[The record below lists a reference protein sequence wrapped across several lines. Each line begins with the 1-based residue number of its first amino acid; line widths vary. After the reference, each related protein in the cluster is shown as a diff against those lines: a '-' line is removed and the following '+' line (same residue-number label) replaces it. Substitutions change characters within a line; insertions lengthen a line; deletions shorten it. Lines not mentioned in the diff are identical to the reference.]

1 MSEIDLKFR
10 HQSYDII
17 YHRHRNS
24 IHGSAVCVFSIA
36 SIEKAFNGPIKFQES
51 PGAAWQQ
58 KFLEQKDNYECRTD
72 QKSSGLDLSKYQLMD
87 NSVQAVQPNPL
98 FVSKL
103 ERFKHIAIDKVSTKL
118 HENVRVIYVSTD
130 DGLIKKISVLPR
142 TKQSCLIEVMEPES
156 SRDVEIKTMEFVKAT
171 DSIYVGTSNS
181 LIKIPSQR
189 CFRHLSKES
198 CLNSM
203 DPTCG
208 WNDLQL
214 KCTPPPNGDPLASH
228 WYQVRVKFRHIF
240 WQFIYRLCS
249 HSLASPRMQRLVLF
263 Y

>member
-1 MSEIDLKFR
+1 MASSSRRSARQSRRFTLPTRDHK
-10 HQSYDII
+10 SYDNI
-17 YHRHRNS
+17 YYRNS

-36 SIEKAFNGPIKFQES
+36 SIERAFNGPIKFQES

-58 KFLEQKDNYECRTD
+58 KFLEQKDNYECRTN
-72 QKSSGLDLSKYQLMD
+72 QKSNGLDLSKYQLMD
-87 NSVQAVQPNPL
+87 SSVQAIQPSPL
-98 FVSKL
+98 YVSQL

-142 TKQSCLIEVMEPES
+142 TKQACLIEAMEPES

-214 KCTPPPNGDPLASH
+214 KCTPPPNNDPLVSH
-228 WYQVRVKFRHIF
+228 WYQVRVKCSSYFSAI
-240 WQFIYRLCS
+240 ISTPLCLS
-249 HSLASPRMQRLVLF
+249 SA
-263 Y
+263 